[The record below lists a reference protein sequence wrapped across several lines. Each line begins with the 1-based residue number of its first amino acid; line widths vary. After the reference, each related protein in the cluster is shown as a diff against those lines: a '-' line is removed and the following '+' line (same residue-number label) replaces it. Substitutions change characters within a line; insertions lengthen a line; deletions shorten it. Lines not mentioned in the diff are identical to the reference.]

1 MFGSDGELGKKV
13 AFYFPGVMMTLGA
26 NKWEI
31 MEKLFSRLIHHKNI
45 VNFVLCR
52 KLRCQLLQVFMK

>member
-26 NKWEI
+26 NKWDI

-45 VNFVLCR
+45 VIFVICR
-52 KLRCQLLQVFMK
+52 KSRCQSHQVFMR